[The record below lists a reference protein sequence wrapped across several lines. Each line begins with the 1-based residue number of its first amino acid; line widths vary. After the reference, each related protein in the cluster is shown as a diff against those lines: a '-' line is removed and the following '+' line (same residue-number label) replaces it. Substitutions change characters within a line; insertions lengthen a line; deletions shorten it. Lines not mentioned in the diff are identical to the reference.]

1 MRQLIKLIVETKS
14 SIPDLVSQLNS
25 VFGDSIAVRAF
36 SMDDPA
42 AYHFSGEAAILTSAI
57 SAVDFP
63 EVKEQYLQHHTVI
76 PVNLVL
82 QREHLSRLN
91 NYPKGTQLLVVN
103 VTKFMAEETI
113 AQLCQAGYGHLAF
126 FPWYPGC
133 AGPEIPLAVTPG
145 EAALV
150 PPFVTECIDLGP
162 RLMDI
167 MSIVELAETL
177 NCSYILNTRRFFD
190 YFERQYNPSAGISIL
205 VQTNQQLT
213 QRLSA
218 LTRMTE
224 TPLIGIGAN
233 GKIFDCNFPAA
244 ELLHV
249 SRGQLLLQD
258 PYFLPEDLLSSC
270 ETRQLPVTRQVTLPS
285 GEVCAAELTPITQ
298 GARYLG
304 TYAVLTPIRQK
315 NHSAPASAD
324 DRKGHV
330 AKYRFS
336 DICGSSPQIRQAVEL
351 AQKMA
356 RTESSILITGESGTG
371 KELFA
376 HAIHN
381 SSPRAEAPFV
391 AINCAALADNLL
403 ESELF
408 GYEEGAF
415 TGARKGGKTGL
426 LELANSGTIFLDEIE
441 GMAPSTQ
448 LKLLRVIQEREIMRV
463 GGDRV
468 IPIDVRVI
476 SASNQDLAA
485 MMRSGKFRD
494 DLFYRVSTLPLN
506 LPPLRQRKQD
516 IPSLIEEFKDVLHLT
531 FVLTGETKALL
542 QQYSWPG
549 NIRELRN
556 CVEYLG
562 CQDLP
567 VIEPENLPYTILG
580 FTPDAQ
586 ALQVDLRSVQTEL
599 LRALSGGSCGRKQ
612 LQQLLSQQGLAV
624 TESQLRRELEQL
636 KAAGWIDSG
645 VGRGGSRLTE
655 TGLQELKNRL

>member
-1 MRQLIKLIVETKS
+1 MKQLIKLIVETKS

-25 VFGDSIAVRAF
+25 VFGDAITVLAF

-42 AYHFSGEAAILTSAI
+42 AYRFSGESAILTSAI
-57 SAVDFP
+57 AAADFP
-63 EVKEQYLQHHTVI
+63 EVKAQHLQDHTVI

-82 QREHLSRLN
+82 RREHLSRLN
-91 NYPKGTQLLVVN
+91 NYPKGTPVLVVN

-126 FPWYPGC
+126 TPWYPGC
-133 AGPEIPLAVTPG
+133 EGPEISLAVTPG
-145 EAALV
+145 ETARV
-150 PPFVTECIDLGP
+150 PSFVTECIDLGP
-162 RLMDI
+162 RLIDI

-177 NCSYILNTRRFFD
+177 NCSYIVNTRRFYEF
-190 YFERQYNPSAGISIL
+190 FEQQYSLSAGVSIL
-205 VQTNQQLT
+205 VQENQRLT

-218 LTRMTE
+218 LTQMTDM
-224 TPLIGIGAN
+224 PLIGISSN
-233 GKIFDCNFPAA
+233 RQIFDCNFAA
-244 ELLHV
+244 AKLLNI
-249 SRGQLLLQD
+249 SRGQLLLRELT
-258 PYFLPEDLLSSC
+258 FLPEDLLTSC
-270 ETRQLPVTRQVTLPS
+270 ETQQIPVSRQVTLPS
-285 GEVCAAELTPITQ
+285 GDLCTVHLTPITR
-298 GARYLG
+298 GNHYLG
-304 TYAVLTPIRQK
+304 AYAALTPSRQK
-315 NHSAPASAD
+315 DHSTAPYT

-336 DICGSSPQIRQAVEL
+336 DICGTSPQIRQAVEL

-381 SSPRAEAPFV
+381 NSSRAEAPFV

-426 LELANSGTIFLDEIE
+426 LELANAGTIFLDEIE

-463 GGDRV
+463 GGDRI
-468 IPIDVRVI
+468 IPIDVRII
-476 SASNQDLAA
+476 SASNQDLSA
-485 MMRSGKFRD
+485 MMQAGKFRD

-506 LPPLRQRKQD
+506 LPPLRQRSQD
-516 IPSLIEEFKDVLHLT
+516 ILPLIEEFKDVLHLT
-531 FVLTGETKALL
+531 FVLTNETKRLL

-562 CQDLP
+562 CQNLP
-567 VIEPENLPYTILG
+567 VIEPENLPHTILS
-580 FTPDAQ
+580 FTPAPQ
-586 ALQVDLRSVQTEL
+586 SVHAELRSVQTEL
-599 LRALSGGSCGRKQ
+599 LRVLSTGSCGRKQ
-612 LQQLLSQQGLAV
+612 LQTHLSQLGFAV

-636 KAAGWIDSG
+636 KATGWIDSG
-645 VGRGGSRLTE
+645 VGRGGSKLTE

>member
-1 MRQLIKLIVETKS
+1 MKKLIKLIVETKS
-14 SIPDLVSQLNS
+14 SIPDLASQLNS
-25 VFGDSIAVRAF
+25 IFGDAVAIQAF
-36 SMDDPA
+36 SIDDPA
-42 AYHFSGEAAILTSAI
+42 AYRFSGESAILASAI
-57 SAVDFP
+57 SAADFP
-63 EVKEQYLQHHTVI
+63 AVKEQHLQDHTVI

-82 QREHLSRLN
+82 QREHLGRLN
-91 NYPKGTQLLVVN
+91 DYPKGTQMLVVN
-103 VTKFMAEETI
+103 VTKFMAEEAI
-113 AQLCQAGYGHLAF
+113 AQLCQAGYGHLAYI
-126 FPWYPGC
+126 PWYPGC
-133 AGPEIPLAVTPG
+133 SGPEIPLAVTPG
-145 EAALV
+145 EMALV
-150 PPFVTECIDLGP
+150 PDFVTECIDLGP
-162 RLMDI
+162 RLLDI
-167 MSIVELAETL
+167 MSIVELAKVL
-177 NCSYILNTRRFFD
+177 DCSHLLNTRRFFD
-190 YFERQYNPSAGISIL
+190 HFERQYNPSAGISIL
-205 VQTNQQLT
+205 VQENQQLT

-218 LTRMTE
+218 LTQMTE
-224 TPLIGIGAN
+224 APLISISAN
-233 GKIFDCNFPAA
+233 GQIFDCNFPAA
-244 ELLHV
+244 ELLNI
-249 SRGQLLLQD
+249 SRGQLLLRK
-258 PYFLPEDLLSSC
+258 PTFLPEDLLSSC
-270 ETRQLPVTRQVTLPS
+270 ETQQIPVSRQVTLPS
-285 GEVCAAELTPITQ
+285 GELCTAHLTPITR
-298 GARYLG
+298 GAHYLG
-304 TYAVLTPIRQK
+304 AYAVLTPIQQK
-315 NHSAPASAD
+315 NRPAPAAA

-336 DICGSSPQIRQAVEL
+336 DICGSSAQIRQAVEL

-381 SSPRAEAPFV
+381 NSPRADAPFV

-426 LELANSGTIFLDEIE
+426 FELANSGTIFLDEIE

-468 IPIDVRVI
+468 IPIDVRII
-476 SASNQDLAA
+476 SACNRDLTA
-485 MMRSGKFRD
+485 MMREGKFRD
-494 DLFYRVSTLPLN
+494 DLFYRVSTLPLS
-506 LPPLRQRKQD
+506 LPPLRQRRQD
-516 IPSLIEEFKDVLHLT
+516 ILPLIEEFKDVLHLT
-531 FVLTGETKALL
+531 FVLTAETRSLL
-542 QQYSWPG
+542 LQYSWPG

-562 CQDLP
+562 CQNLP
-567 VIEPENLPYTILG
+567 VIEPENLPFTIRS
-580 FTPDAQ
+580 FTPDVRPIQ
-586 ALQVDLRSVQTEL
+586 TELHSIQTEL
-599 LRALSGGSCGRKQ
+599 LRVLAVGSCGRKQ
-612 LQQLLSQQGLAV
+612 LQLQLSRSGFAV